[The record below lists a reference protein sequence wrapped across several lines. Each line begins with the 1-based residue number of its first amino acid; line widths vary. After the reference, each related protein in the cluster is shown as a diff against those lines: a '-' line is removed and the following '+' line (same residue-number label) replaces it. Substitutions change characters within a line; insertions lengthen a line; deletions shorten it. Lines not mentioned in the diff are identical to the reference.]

1 MGLRIIYGKSGSGK
15 SEYCF
20 SEISK
25 KIKQENKIYMITPE
39 QFSFTAEEKLMK
51 AANCNA
57 VINAEVVTLSR
68 MAYRVINEVGGST
81 KTNLSESGKAMLIYS
96 ILDKYKNELKFLG
109 KSDENIE
116 IVMSAITEFK
126 QHNVTIEKLKQEIE
140 KIEDKYLKTKLQD
153 ITVIYEKFE
162 EQIKDNYIEENDLLT
177 ILAENISKTDIIK
190 DSIIYLDEFSGFTH
204 QEYDVIREFIK
215 QAKQV
220 NITICTDDL
229 NINTNPD
236 IDIYYSNKITISKI
250 WNMINEN
257 QFQLE
262 EPIYLKDQYR
272 FKTNE
277 LKHLSENISNS
288 KITKYEQNVENIHLF
303 LAQNPYSEIENIAK
317 QISKQINNKDL
328 RYKDIAIISKNI
340 QEYSSLVRAIF
351 PKYNIPVFI
360 DEKRDVNQNV
370 ITQYMLAILELLIKN
385 YSNESIFNFIK
396 LGFFDIEQDEIFE
409 LENYCNKWGIKYSK
423 WEKDF
428 EYEKDENDKVSRFN
442 ELRKLIVEPFINLK
456 ERINK
461 NKTFDNITKI
471 LYEFIQEQ
479 KIEEKINE
487 KVKDLEEKQLLDL
500 AKEYVESY
508 KIILELFDEIILVFG
523 NQKCSIDNYC
533 KIFKVGLKNSGLGK
547 IPGTQDEVTFGD
559 IDRSRSHKVKTVFII
574 GLNDG
579 NFPQVN
585 KNEGFI
591 DDEDRNILKQD
602 GLELAKGT
610 LDRIYEDNF
619 NIYKA
624 FTTAE
629 NNIYLSYTSSDKEGK
644 SLRPSILIHKIKKNY
659 PKLQEKSDRFFKEYE
674 LINEKVTYEELL
686 ENIAKLQDKEKL
698 SEDWYN
704 IYEYYKRN
712 TNWKDVLQNDLQAL
726 EYTNLPQN
734 IKKENI
740 DKLYGNLLHTS
751 VSKLEQYQYC
761 PFSYYLKYGLK
772 LKEKEEPKIHS
783 FDTGSFMHETIDNFF
798 KEIKRQNINLAEIE
812 EDKIYE
818 IVSKIIDNNILM
830 NKYFIFRTNAKNK
843 ALVQRLKRIVSKA
856 LKYIIQTLIYS
867 DFSIQGTEVQFKPII
882 LNLDNGK
889 NVEITGKIDRID
901 TAQRRRWKI
910 FENN

>member
-109 KSDENIE
+109 KSDENID

-262 EPIYLKDQYR
+262 EPIYLKDQHR

-370 ITQYMLAILELLIKN
+370 IMQYMLAILELLIKN